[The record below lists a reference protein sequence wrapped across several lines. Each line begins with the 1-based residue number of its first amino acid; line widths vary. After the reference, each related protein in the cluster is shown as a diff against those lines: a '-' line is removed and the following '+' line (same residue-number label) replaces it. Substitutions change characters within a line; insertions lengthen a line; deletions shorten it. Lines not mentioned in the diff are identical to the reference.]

1 MFKVDYLFKILR
13 YNKVT
18 KTKKE
23 IVLNKDS
30 INNVCVII
38 YTFDKNKDFSI
49 YCFLINKNNIP

>member
-23 IVLNKDS
+23 IVLNNDS

-49 YCFLINKNNIP
+49 YYFLISENNVA